1 MEEKE
6 KCVNH
11 LNKIHSEIVRMS
23 GSTTNSF
30 FTQSHVESVRGLLQK
45 YIEQNKKIY
54 LTDYWNSSGCTEL
67 LHQAMRQVIMEIKAK
82 TCPEDLGS
90 INKRI
95 MTICIPAI
103 LSLTRTNSGVTTN
116 NPSNPNIGRIL
127 QSQTVGNGVEGREI
141 IDMNPEEVSL
151 DKDRLFME
159 KLQELEMTRNV
170 PLLPQTG
177 ASGSSG
183 TISQTNTQSAQTN
196 QNTGTGSVGAGGIV
210 ENGESVSGTVNIK
223 SSSDVLLP
231 QVHSASIPTSIST
244 VFMPMPPRKGHELL
258 INSWQRNWLQYPQR
272 NSYAWN
278 GPIPQGIDWTLS
290 RVSGVLLPRLFL
302 RKSPYMVLHME
313 GAGNTS
319 WQAILVPDAVPIEYP
334 WILYRPLHN
343 ELGYIKALACPWT
356 IKIYTANGR
365 LVPMGKDGDIVTI
378 IGNGEGIYGERIEMS
393 KETIMTV
400 QLEDQLWIF
409 GPNGDIFLCEVT
421 HIQKEQEPYW
431 ISYESDESP
440 KFNGKGN
447 MFNFS
452 QQWSLLIDMHR
463 AIVTRN

>member
-1 MEEKE
+1 
-6 KCVNH
+6 
-11 LNKIHSEIVRMS
+11 MS
-23 GSTTNSF
+23 GSTANSF
-30 FTQSHVESVRGLLQK
+30 FTQSHVESLRGLLQK

-54 LTDYWNSSGCTEL
+54 LNDYWNSSGCTEL

-82 TCPEDLGS
+82 TCPEDLAS

-95 MTICIPAI
+95 MTICIPVI
-103 LSLTRTNSGVTTN
+103 LSLTRTTATQQPSVSMNIN
-116 NPSNPNIGRIL
+116 NPSNPN
-127 QSQTVGNGVEGREI
+127 TVRVFQNQNIGNGSMDERDI

-177 ASGSSG
+177 TSG
-183 TISQTNTQSAQTN
+183 TSGNISQTTN
-196 QNTGTGSVGAGGIV
+196 VSISSESNTGGPGVLGGSGETA
-210 ENGESVSGTVNIK
+210 NGPANIK

-290 RVSGVLLPRLFL
+290 RVSGVLLPRAFL
-302 RKSPYMVLHME
+302 RKSPYMVLHVE

-334 WILYRPLHN
+334 WILYRPVHN

-378 IGNGEGIYGERIEMS
+378 IGNREGTYGNRIEMS
-393 KETIMTV
+393 KETVMTI

-421 HIQKEQEPYW
+421 HIQKEKEPYW
-431 ISYESDESP
+431 ISYESEESP